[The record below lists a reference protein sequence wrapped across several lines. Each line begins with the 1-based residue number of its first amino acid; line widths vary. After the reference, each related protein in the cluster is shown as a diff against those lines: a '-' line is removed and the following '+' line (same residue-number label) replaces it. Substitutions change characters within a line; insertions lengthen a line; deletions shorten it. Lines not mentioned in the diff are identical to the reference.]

1 MDLLSV
7 FHKYRLKY
15 AVAVLTMLLLAAVGL
30 HASVYRTFTPENIRS
45 RLQQSIAHTH
55 RKISFDAD
63 IRRRLLPRPTVI
75 LKNLTITEPDGGRVA
90 VSVKETKIGL
100 SWKNLW
106 SDRIQVEKWVVS
118 GADLALT
125 RDRNGAWN
133 IQDLFDGA
141 KHSASVNR
149 IIVENS
155 TVRLNFLQQQLILKE
170 ISLNLQSP
178 DSSGQ
183 QFESSG
189 ILVWRKLS
197 VPWKSRG
204 LFLSDGIGT
213 PEISPFHFEASTSLD
228 GHGIT
233 ISTTGSPSVRFNAG
247 GADAAG
253 LGLRADTSFRNLHLT
268 AQIPALALKNNSI
281 KTGTVN
287 GTFTAGGEY
296 ARWDGSFKLD
306 KANLHSGI
314 ANIGNAEI
322 SGSFKT
328 PRLQTNFS
336 LGSPLVWSRDNGLDA
351 PRLHIS
357 TLQDTVDRLPQPRFI
372 SRLDGSLSIPNLQ
385 NWNAE
390 LNGTFDRQP
399 VAAKFKY
406 TREGAP
412 HLEAAAALQKLNLA
426 PYLDEFRQQNGKIFP
441 DILGRL
447 SGNVE
452 AHLKIGSIQ
461 LPGLQLD
468 DMETYL
474 HADKDHIALSRFKS
488 GLYGGHTEGGISIAN
503 TRPATYRLQQNA
515 SNIQIQPLLQD
526 LFGFHS
532 FSGNGDAVIDL
543 TASGENRKQ
552 LIRSLQ
558 GSLSLNISNG
568 AWHGID
574 MDSILKNGL
583 SGKISGSTPFYRF
596 TLNSE
601 ISDGISRH
609 IDTELF
615 SDSLYVTSNGYTNL
629 DTQEL
634 SEDVLIRNAVH
645 PKNKPIPLKIT
656 GTVDKPS
663 ITVDYGRLTGG
674 INSRKEKQKI
684 LEDTLLEQW
693 QWLKPKEPQI
703 PCVQKCRLKHINL
716 QTA

>member
-15 AVAVLTMLLLAAVGL
+15 AVAVLTMLLLAAIGL

-412 HLEAAAALQKLNLA
+412 RLEAAAALQKLNLA

-543 TASGENRKQ
+543 TASGENRKE

-693 QWLKPKEPQI
+693 QWLKPKEP
-703 PCVQKCRLKHINL
+703 
-716 QTA
+716 

>member
-15 AVAVLTMLLLAAVGL
+15 AVAVLTMLLLAAIGL

-75 LKNLTITEPDGGRVA
+75 LKNLTITQPDGGRVA

-412 HLEAAAALQKLNLA
+412 RLEAAAALQKLNPA

-693 QWLKPKEPQI
+693 QWLKPKEP
-703 PCVQKCRLKHINL
+703 
-716 QTA
+716 

>member
-149 IIVENS
+149 IIIENS

-412 HLEAAAALQKLNLA
+412 RLEAAAALQKLNPA

-693 QWLKPKEPQI
+693 QWLKPKEP
-703 PCVQKCRLKHINL
+703 
-716 QTA
+716 

>member
-75 LKNLTITEPDGGRVA
+75 LKNLTITQPDGGRVA

-693 QWLKPKEPQI
+693 QWLKPKEP
-703 PCVQKCRLKHINL
+703 
-716 QTA
+716 

>member
-213 PEISPFHFEASTSLD
+213 PEILPFHFEASTSLD

-601 ISDGISRH
+601 ISDSISRH

-693 QWLKPKEPQI
+693 QWLKPKEP
-703 PCVQKCRLKHINL
+703 
-716 QTA
+716 

>member
-629 DTQEL
+629 DTQEV

-693 QWLKPKEPQI
+693 QWLKPKEP
-703 PCVQKCRLKHINL
+703 
-716 QTA
+716 

>member
-15 AVAVLTMLLLAAVGL
+15 AVAVLTMLLLAAIGL

-75 LKNLTITEPDGGRVA
+75 LKNPTITEPDGGRVA

-412 HLEAAAALQKLNLA
+412 RLEAAAALQKLNLA

-693 QWLKPKEPQI
+693 QWLKPKEP
-703 PCVQKCRLKHINL
+703 
-716 QTA
+716 

>member
-314 ANIGNAEI
+314 ANIGNTEI

-412 HLEAAAALQKLNLA
+412 RLEAAAALQKLNPA

-693 QWLKPKEPQI
+693 QWLKPKEP
-703 PCVQKCRLKHINL
+703 
-716 QTA
+716 

>member
-75 LKNLTITEPDGGRVA
+75 LKNLTITKPDGGRVA

-412 HLEAAAALQKLNLA
+412 HLEAAAALQKLNPA

-693 QWLKPKEPQI
+693 QWLKPKEP
-703 PCVQKCRLKHINL
+703 
-716 QTA
+716 

>member
-75 LKNLTITEPDGGRVA
+75 LKNLTITQPDGGRVA

-372 SRLDGSLSIPNLQ
+372 SRLDGSLSIPNLE

-412 HLEAAAALQKLNLA
+412 RLEAAAALQKLNLA

-693 QWLKPKEPQI
+693 QWLKPKEP
-703 PCVQKCRLKHINL
+703 
-716 QTA
+716 

>member
-15 AVAVLTMLLLAAVGL
+15 AVAVLTILLLAAIGL
-30 HASVYRTFTPENIRS
+30 HASVYRIFTPENIRS

-75 LKNLTITEPDGGRVA
+75 LKNLTITEPGSGRTA

-106 SDRIQVEKWVVS
+106 SDRIQIEKWVVS
-118 GADLALT
+118 GAELALT
-125 RDRNGAWN
+125 RDGKGVWN
-133 IQDLFDGA
+133 IQDLIDSQ
-141 KHSASVNR
+141 KRQASVNR

-155 TVRLNFLQQQLILKE
+155 TVRLGLPQERLTLKE
-170 ISLNLQSP
+170 VSLNLKSP
-178 DSSGQ
+178 DSAGQ

-189 ILVWRKLS
+189 ILVWGKLS

-412 HLEAAAALQKLNLA
+412 RLEAAAALQKLNLA

-693 QWLKPKEPQI
+693 QWLKPKEP
-703 PCVQKCRLKHINL
+703 
-716 QTA
+716 

>member
-461 LPGLQLD
+461 LSGLQLD

-693 QWLKPKEPQI
+693 QWLKPKEP
-703 PCVQKCRLKHINL
+703 
-716 QTA
+716 

>member
-372 SRLDGSLSIPNLQ
+372 SRLDGSLSIPNLE

-412 HLEAAAALQKLNLA
+412 RLEAAAALQKLNPA

-693 QWLKPKEPQI
+693 QWLKPKEP
-703 PCVQKCRLKHINL
+703 
-716 QTA
+716 

>member
-1 MDLLSV
+1 V

-15 AVAVLTMLLLAAVGL
+15 AVAVLTMLLLAAIGL

-412 HLEAAAALQKLNLA
+412 RLEAAAALQKLNLA

-693 QWLKPKEPQI
+693 QWLKPKEP
-703 PCVQKCRLKHINL
+703 
-716 QTA
+716 

>member
-351 PRLHIS
+351 PHLHIS

-412 HLEAAAALQKLNLA
+412 RLEAAAALQKLNLA

-693 QWLKPKEPQI
+693 QWLKPKEP
-703 PCVQKCRLKHINL
+703 
-716 QTA
+716 

>member
-412 HLEAAAALQKLNLA
+412 RLEAAAALQKLNLA

-543 TASGENRKQ
+543 TASGENRRQ

-693 QWLKPKEPQI
+693 QWLKPKEP
-703 PCVQKCRLKHINL
+703 
-716 QTA
+716 

>member
-629 DTQEL
+629 DMQEL

-693 QWLKPKEPQI
+693 QWLKPKEP
-703 PCVQKCRLKHINL
+703 
-716 QTA
+716 

>member
-552 LIRSLQ
+552 FIRSLQ

-693 QWLKPKEPQI
+693 QWLKPKEP
-703 PCVQKCRLKHINL
+703 
-716 QTA
+716 

>member
-75 LKNLTITEPDGGRVA
+75 LKNLTITQPDGGRVA

-412 HLEAAAALQKLNLA
+412 RLEAAAALQKLNLA

-452 AHLKIGSIQ
+452 SHLKIGSIQ

-693 QWLKPKEPQI
+693 QWLKPKEP
-703 PCVQKCRLKHINL
+703 
-716 QTA
+716 

>member
-15 AVAVLTMLLLAAVGL
+15 AVAVLTMLLLAAIGL

-75 LKNLTITEPDGGRVA
+75 LKNLTITQPDGGRVA

-693 QWLKPKEPQI
+693 QWLKPKEP
-703 PCVQKCRLKHINL
+703 
-716 QTA
+716 

>member
-213 PEISPFHFEASTSLD
+213 PEISPFHFEASTSLN

-412 HLEAAAALQKLNLA
+412 RLEAAAALQKLNLA

-693 QWLKPKEPQI
+693 QWLKPKEP
-703 PCVQKCRLKHINL
+703 
-716 QTA
+716 

>member
-106 SDRIQVEKWVVS
+106 SGRIQVEKWVVS

-412 HLEAAAALQKLNLA
+412 RLEAAAALQKLNLA

-693 QWLKPKEPQI
+693 QWLKPKEP
-703 PCVQKCRLKHINL
+703 
-716 QTA
+716 

>member
-634 SEDVLIRNAVH
+634 SEDVLIHNAVH

-693 QWLKPKEPQI
+693 QWLKPKEP
-703 PCVQKCRLKHINL
+703 
-716 QTA
+716 

>member
-15 AVAVLTMLLLAAVGL
+15 AVAVLTMLLLAAIGL

-412 HLEAAAALQKLNLA
+412 RLEAAAALQKLNLA

-693 QWLKPKEPQI
+693 Q
-703 PCVQKCRLKHINL
+703 
-716 QTA
+716 

>member
-15 AVAVLTMLLLAAVGL
+15 AVAVLTMLLLAAIGL

-412 HLEAAAALQKLNLA
+412 RLEAAAALQKLNLA

-552 LIRSLQ
+552 LIHSLQ

-693 QWLKPKEPQI
+693 QWLKPKEP
-703 PCVQKCRLKHINL
+703 
-716 QTA
+716 

>member
-412 HLEAAAALQKLNLA
+412 HLEAAAALQKLNPA

-526 LFGFHS
+526 LFGFYS

-693 QWLKPKEPQI
+693 QWLKPKEP
-703 PCVQKCRLKHINL
+703 
-716 QTA
+716 

>member
-412 HLEAAAALQKLNLA
+412 RLEAAAALQKLNPA

-663 ITVDYGRLTGG
+663 ITVNYGRLTGG

-693 QWLKPKEPQI
+693 QWLKPKEP
-703 PCVQKCRLKHINL
+703 
-716 QTA
+716 

>member
-412 HLEAAAALQKLNLA
+412 RLEAAAALQKLNPA

-515 SNIQIQPLLQD
+515 SNIQIQPLLQN

-693 QWLKPKEPQI
+693 QWLKPKEP
-703 PCVQKCRLKHINL
+703 
-716 QTA
+716 

>member
-75 LKNLTITEPDGGRVA
+75 LKNLTITQPDGGRVA

-447 SGNVE
+447 SDNVE

-693 QWLKPKEPQI
+693 QWLKPKEP
-703 PCVQKCRLKHINL
+703 
-716 QTA
+716 

>member
-412 HLEAAAALQKLNLA
+412 RLEAAAALQKLNLA

-488 GLYGGHTEGGISIAN
+488 RLYGGHTEGGISIAN

-693 QWLKPKEPQI
+693 QWLKPKEP
-703 PCVQKCRLKHINL
+703 
-716 QTA
+716 

>member
-189 ILVWRKLS
+189 MLVWRKLS

-412 HLEAAAALQKLNLA
+412 RLEAAAALQKLNPA

-693 QWLKPKEPQI
+693 QWLKPKEP
-703 PCVQKCRLKHINL
+703 
-716 QTA
+716 

>member
-15 AVAVLTMLLLAAVGL
+15 AVAVLTMLLLAAIGL

-406 TREGAP
+406 AREGAP
-412 HLEAAAALQKLNLA
+412 RLEAAAALQKLNLA

-693 QWLKPKEPQI
+693 QWLKPKEP
-703 PCVQKCRLKHINL
+703 
-716 QTA
+716 

>member
-233 ISTTGSPSVRFNAG
+233 ISTSGSPSVRFNAG

-412 HLEAAAALQKLNLA
+412 RLEAAAALQKLNLA

-693 QWLKPKEPQI
+693 QWLKPKEP
-703 PCVQKCRLKHINL
+703 
-716 QTA
+716 

>member
-90 VSVKETKIGL
+90 ISVKETKIGL

-693 QWLKPKEPQI
+693 QWLKPKEP
-703 PCVQKCRLKHINL
+703 
-716 QTA
+716 

>member
-75 LKNLTITEPDGGRVA
+75 LKNLTITQPDGGRVA

-468 DMETYL
+468 NMETYL

-693 QWLKPKEPQI
+693 QWLKPKEP
-703 PCVQKCRLKHINL
+703 
-716 QTA
+716 

>member
-15 AVAVLTMLLLAAVGL
+15 AVAVLTMLLLAAIGL

-412 HLEAAAALQKLNLA
+412 RLEAAAALQKLNLA

-601 ISDGISRH
+601 ISDSISRH

-693 QWLKPKEPQI
+693 QWLKPKEP
-703 PCVQKCRLKHINL
+703 
-716 QTA
+716 

>member
-406 TREGAP
+406 TQEGAP

-693 QWLKPKEPQI
+693 QWLKPKEP
-703 PCVQKCRLKHINL
+703 
-716 QTA
+716 

>member
-412 HLEAAAALQKLNLA
+412 RLEAAAALQKLNLA

-693 QWLKPKEPQI
+693 QWLKPKEP
-703 PCVQKCRLKHINL
+703 
-716 QTA
+716 

>member
-15 AVAVLTMLLLAAVGL
+15 AVAVLTMLLLAAIGL

-336 LGSPLVWSRDNGLDA
+336 LSSPLVWSRDNGLDA

-412 HLEAAAALQKLNLA
+412 RLEAAAALQKLNLA

-693 QWLKPKEPQI
+693 QWLKPKEP
-703 PCVQKCRLKHINL
+703 
-716 QTA
+716 

>member
-118 GADLALT
+118 GANLALT

-693 QWLKPKEPQI
+693 QWLKPKEP
-703 PCVQKCRLKHINL
+703 
-716 QTA
+716 